1 MSVDAQQSHKKANT
15 FSPSIT
21 INEDTLFIVTLF
33 MEVFI
38 DVVEKKIRELFVN
51 IFFMQMFA
59 MFHLIS

>member
-38 DVVEKKIRELFVN
+38 DVVD
-51 IFFMQMFA
+51 
-59 MFHLIS
+59 IS